1 MRLNESQEILKSLK
15 EGSNNNYRYITD
27 ANEVELYNDE
37 YNSMANTQVNEMI
50 DELIKYFSNASDYL
64 AAHKGD
70 YQYQIS
76 DSEVELNNQL
86 LTKAKEMKELIDTF
100 VDNQ

>member
-1 MRLNESQEILKSLK
+1 MKLNESQEILKSLK
-15 EGSNNNYRYITD
+15 EGSNNKYRYITD

-50 DELIKYFSNASDYL
+50 DELINYFSNAADYL